1 MKRIITISET
11 PFTFYEIDSSTMK
24 IFQKYFCE
32 HLVSYNL
39 SGFVTKSIPDQTE
52 NLKSTLFNLITTQIK
67 KRYSQEIRDVDFINI
82 DIQKELNNLLV
93 DCPNLKQ
100 EDVLFILY
108 DYQSDF
114 RYPGKNVDVYITDFN
129 LRYITLDQLKKLLF
143 ELESELKQDIEKV
156 STLDSCL

>member
-1 MKRIITISET
+1 MKRIKTISET
-11 PFTFYEIDSSTMK
+11 PFTFYEIDSPTRK

-39 SGFVTKSIPDQTE
+39 SGFVTKYITDQVE
-52 NLKSTLFNLITTQIK
+52 NLKSTLFNLITIQIK

-82 DIQKELNNLLV
+82 DIQKELNNLPV
-93 DCPNLKQ
+93 DCPNIKQ
-100 EDVLFILY
+100 GDTLFILY

-129 LRYITLDQLKKLLF
+129 LRYITLDQLKKLLL
-143 ELESELKQDIEKV
+143 ELESELKQDIKKV
-156 STLDSCL
+156 STFDSL